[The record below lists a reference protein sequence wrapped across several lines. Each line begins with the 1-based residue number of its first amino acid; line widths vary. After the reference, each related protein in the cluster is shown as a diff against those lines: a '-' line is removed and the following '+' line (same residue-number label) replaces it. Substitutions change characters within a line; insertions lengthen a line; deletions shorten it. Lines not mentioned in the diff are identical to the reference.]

1 MVQEITFSPGDK
13 IRIHQKITEGDPSA
27 GSGHVKT
34 RLQAFEGVVLS
45 IRGRGENKTFTVRKV
60 VGNVAV
66 ERIWPVASPMIE
78 KIEVKAHPKK
88 RVRRAKLYYLRHV
101 KRGY

>member
-1 MVQEITFSPGDK
+1 MVQEMTFSPGDT
-13 IRIHQKITEGDPSA
+13 IRIHQKITEGD
-27 GSGHVKT
+27 KT

-45 IRGRGENKTFTVRKV
+45 IRGRGQNKTFTVRKV
-60 VGNVAV
+60 VGDVAV

-101 KRGY
+101 KRGL